1 MVCFRTCNIINVYQE
16 LKTNNANN
24 PIAILGR
31 SSDDH
36 IDKHIV
42 KDLVSDE
49 DALLAK
55 QEAKAQKKKNKAES
69 KTLQRL
75 KQERR
80 KGANADK
87 DTGDDDDDTDLLA
100 TIAKKGGSRKRR

>member
-1 MVCFRTCNIINVYQE
+1 MSK
-16 LKTNNANN
+16 LKTNIANN
-24 PIAILGR
+24 PTDTLGR
-31 SSDDH
+31 SSDAH
-36 IDKHIV
+36 IDRHVV

-55 QEAKAQKKKNKAES
+55 QEAKAQKKQRKAES

-87 DTGDDDDDTDLLA
+87 DTGDDDDDTELLT